1 MIQFN
6 LLPDVKLEYI
16 RTRRTKRFVNFLSF
30 GVAGSLFVVMIL
42 LVLFVNVAQSKHL
55 RDLNKDI
62 KTSSDQLQGI
72 KDLDK
77 ILTIQNQLSSLPVL
91 HAQKPVTSR
100 LFTYL
105 SQVIPAQVGT
115 QSLSVSKLEVDM
127 TLKTVTIT
135 GEADSVNTVNKF
147 VDTLKFTS
155 FSLTDKS
162 NQDTDPKA
170 FSSVV
175 SFISRDEKE
184 AGYKITF
191 SFDPVIFDITKDPK
205 LTVPKIITTRS
216 QTEKPN
222 TSPFKP
228 STKEEDR

>member
-30 GVAGSLFVVMIL
+30 GIAGSLLAVMVL
-42 LVLFVNVAQSKHL
+42 LTLFVNVFQKKHL
-55 RDLNKDI
+55 NDINKDI
-62 KTSSDQLQGI
+62 KSSSSQLQGV

-77 ILTIQNQLSSLPVL
+77 ILTIQNQLSSLPAL

-105 SQVIPAQVGT
+105 GQVTPAQVGT
-115 QSLSVSKLEVDM
+115 QFLSISKLEVDM
-127 TLKTVTIT
+127 TLKTIVIV
-135 GEADSVNTVNKF
+135 GDADSVNTVNKF

-162 NQDTDPKA
+162 DQNIDPKA
-170 FSSVV
+170 FTAVV
-175 SFISRDEKE
+175 SVITRDEKD
-184 AGYKITF
+184 AGYKVTF
-191 SFDPVIFDITKDPK
+191 NFDPLIFDIAKEAK

-216 QTEKPN
+216 QTEKPD
-222 TSPFKP
+222 TSPFRE
-228 STKEEDR
+228 STKEEDQ